1 MTTLAV
7 SATTDYSLTDVSGTD
22 AMTFTNAGAESLVT
36 ATFAAGQ
43 FARSTIDGSFQIAF
57 DCLFTGSNGANV
69 VVVNLSTTDL
79 AFNAAG
85 WNFSAWDA
93 LNGDRIE
100 INGTASSE
108 VITGSFSQADVINGR
123 GGDDRVYSSGGGD
136 SLHGGT
142 GEDRITI
149 VGSSPAGP
157 GGPPADAANIITGD
171 GGRDVL
177 LFIHS
182 SGADATFDFDG
193 GNARDT
199 LNMRERTDDAIT
211 IDIGDGGG
219 GRYINGYV
227 TLTSIEK
234 LNLILGDS
242 ADTVTGGS
250 FADLILGRGG
260 SDVLSAGGGDD
271 TLNGG
276 LGADTLT
283 GGDGADM
290 FVYRSTLDSGPD
302 ALADH
307 ITDFTQGEDLI
318 SLAAI
323 DAVAGG
329 ADDEFTFIGGN
340 AFSRTAGELR
350 AVAGST
356 ETVISAD
363 IDGDAYADL
372 VIVLDTVVTLT
383 DLDFLR

>member
-1 MTTLAV
+1 MTTLTV
-7 SATTDYSLTDVSGTD
+7 SATTDYSLTDLSGTD
-22 AMTFTNAGAESLVT
+22 AITFTNGGAESLVT
-36 ATFAAGQ
+36 AAFAASQ
-43 FARSTIDGSFQIAF
+43 FAVSNVDGSFQIDF
-57 DCLFTGSNGANV
+57 DCHFTGSNGANV

-79 AFNAAG
+79 SFNA
-85 WNFSAWDA
+85 SAWNLSNWDT

-108 VITGSFSQADVINGR
+108 NIVGSFFVADTVNGR
-123 GGDDRVYSSGGGD
+123 GGDDVIFSLGD
-136 SLHGGT
+136 GDRLHGGS
-142 GEDRITI
+142 GGDRITI
-149 VGSSPAGP
+149 VGSSPSVIGS
-157 GGPPADAANIITGD
+157 PADAANIVTGD
-171 GGRDVL
+171 GARDVL

-182 SGADATFDFDG
+182 SGSDETFDFDG

-199 LNMRERTDDAIT
+199 FNMRERTDDAVT

-219 GRYINGYV
+219 GRFINGYV
-227 TLTSIEK
+227 SLTSIEK

-260 SDVLSAGGGDD
+260 GDVLSGGGDAD

-283 GGDGADM
+283 GGGGADL
-290 FVYRSTLDSGPD
+290 FVYRSSLESGPD

-323 DAVAGG
+323 DAVPGG
-329 ADDEFTFIGGN
+329 ADDEFTFIGSN
-340 AFSRTAGELR
+340 TFSHTAGELQV
-350 AVAGST
+350 VAGAT
-356 ETVISAD
+356 ETIISAD
-363 IDGDAYADL
+363 IDGDAGADL
-372 VIVLDTVVTLT
+372 VIVLDTVVALT